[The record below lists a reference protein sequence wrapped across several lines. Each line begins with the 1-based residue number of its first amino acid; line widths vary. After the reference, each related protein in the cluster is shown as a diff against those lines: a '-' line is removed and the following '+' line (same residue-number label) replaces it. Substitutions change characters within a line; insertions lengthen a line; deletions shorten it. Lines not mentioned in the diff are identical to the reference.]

1 MFIHGSGCSW
11 VWGGQNGPWDTM
23 GTPWPAESWGSPL
36 PASPWAAEVPST
48 PPPPPKDTLVL
59 KASNQP
65 KTVHGGVCVSPSAP
79 RAVCSLALCSP
90 HPSAH
95 CNKKRFNSPPTP
107 SRPPEHPIEEWEGGD
122 HPQGPIELS
131 SPILPRR
138 QVHPQHPP
146 ALFHLPGGAGPHRGA
161 TGPCPGTEGGSEAGA
176 LGAAAAVVA
185 GAAAGA
191 AGAAGG
197 AASPA
202 AAAAAAVAVVA
213 AAAAAAV
220 GVGAQRAGGRG
231 AGAVVGDGTLAS
243 AAKGKG
249 N

>member
-107 SRPPEHPIEEWEGGD
+107 SRPPEHPIEEWGGGITPKD
-122 HPQGPIELS
+122 PLSFQAPFSRAARSILSTPQLFSTSPVVPVPIGA
-131 SPILPRR
+131 PRGR
-138 QVHPQHPP
+138 VRVPRGAQKP
-146 ALFHLPGGAGPHRGA
+146 AL
-161 TGPCPGTEGGSEAGA
+161 SE
-176 LGAAAAVVA
+176 LL
-185 GAAAGA
+185 
-191 AGAAGG
+191 
-197 AASPA
+197 
-202 AAAAAAVAVVA
+202 
-213 AAAAAAV
+213 
-220 GVGAQRAGGRG
+220 R
-231 AGAVVGDGTLAS
+231 LL
-243 AAKGKG
+243 
-249 N
+249 